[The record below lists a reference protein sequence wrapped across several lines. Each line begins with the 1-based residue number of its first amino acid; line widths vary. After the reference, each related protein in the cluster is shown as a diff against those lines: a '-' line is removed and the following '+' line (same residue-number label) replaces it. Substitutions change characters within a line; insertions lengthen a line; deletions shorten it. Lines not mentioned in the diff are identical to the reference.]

1 MRDGASECVM
11 GVACWAQS
19 INFRFVPNRQRILYD
34 NVTSLCWKTALSFLS
49 NRKAATPPPAD
60 GADTAAEEERRGG
73 EGRGEAGGGDR
84 PSA

>member
-1 MRDGASECVM
+1 M
-11 GVACWAQS
+11 
-19 INFRFVPNRQRILYD
+19 PNRQRILYD

-49 NRKAATPPPAD
+49 NRKAATPPADDADDDPA
-60 GADTAAEEERRGG
+60 GEERRGG

>member
-1 MRDGASECVM
+1 M

-19 INFRFVPNRQRILYD
+19 INFRCVPNRQRILYD

-49 NRKAATPPPAD
+49 NRKAATPPAD
-60 GADTAAEEERRGG
+60 EADTAAEEERRSG
-73 EGRGEAGGGDR
+73 EGREEAGGGDR